1 MYMTAAEAR
10 AKGAFLRGPAAL
22 PAESGGAG
30 GRVDRAADEAV
41 GTYFVNPGGHH
52 RPDPGR

>member
-22 PAESGGAG
+22 PAESGGAA

-41 GTYFVNPGGHH
+41 GTYF
-52 RPDPGR
+52 

>member
-1 MYMTAAEAR
+1 
-10 AKGAFLRGPAAL
+10 
-22 PAESGGAG
+22 
-30 GRVDRAADEAV
+30 VDRAADEAV